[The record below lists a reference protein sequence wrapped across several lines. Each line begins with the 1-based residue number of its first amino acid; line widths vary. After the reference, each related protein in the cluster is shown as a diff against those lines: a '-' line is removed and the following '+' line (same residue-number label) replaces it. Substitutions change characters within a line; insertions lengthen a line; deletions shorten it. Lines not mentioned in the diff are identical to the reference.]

1 MKLVRKYFSYSKED
15 IYYNFYQNRWYLPPL
30 NFMGND
36 VVLSI
41 SPLKALIGV
50 KKDYV
55 TITKTGSY

>member
-1 MKLVRKYFSYSKED
+1 
-15 IYYNFYQNRWYLPPL
+15 
-30 NFMGND
+30 MGND